1 MFAEELGEGH
11 EGSCLLQLHVNL
23 QLSLKKNLSL
33 KGEVDHLYDLTLLR
47 PRPYPL
53 PFPQPQ
59 NCGGCCVLGG
69 GVHEKD
75 RLCCPQGSSTTR
87 T

>member
-1 MFAEELGEGH
+1 MFVEELGEGH
-11 EGSCLLQLHVNL
+11 EGSCLLQLQVNL
-23 QLSLKKNLSL
+23 QLSQKKNLSL

-59 NCGGCCVLGG
+59 NCGCCVLGG